1 MELMTLIRSVSG
13 IRGLTGKDLNNV
25 NVAHF
30 ASIFADFVGKGTVI
44 GGRDTRKSGEIL
56 SNIFINS
63 LNFKGIDTIFCGIV
77 PTPTI
82 LFLVKKLKLS
92 GGFIITA
99 SHNPKEYNGIKFV
112 SSCGRFLNRKD
123 YITFMNYEQNPLPFK
138 ENYKNNINDF
148 NLYKKHIK
156 EVLSIPFINRSKI
169 KRRKLKVVFDGGS
182 GAGSIIIPELL
193 ENLGVKLNTININT
207 DGKFNRNLEPTP
219 ENLKGLVK
227 EVKNKKADIGF
238 ATDGDGD
245 RIAIVTPEKGAI
257 SEEYTITIS
266 GLYALSKLKPKRIV
280 INQSTSSMLEI
291 LAKKNNFTV
300 LRAPVGEANVVD
312 SILINKAPIGGEGN
326 GGVILPSVNLTR
338 DALVAITLILGYLAE
353 SKKDIDEIIDE
364 LPKLYMVKKKYDI
377 NSSAALERI
386 ENEFKGIPLDNSDGL
401 RFTFEDGFLHIRRS
415 GTEPLIR
422 LICEFSTPERSSEMI
437 KRVEGLL

>member
-1 MELMTLIRSVSG
+1 MGLIRSVSG
-13 IRGLTGKDLNNV
+13 IRGLVGKDLNNV

-30 ASIFADFVGKGTVI
+30 ASIFADFIGKGTVI

-56 SNIFINS
+56 SDIFLKS

-82 LFLVKKLKLS
+82 LFLVRKLNLA

-112 SSCGRFLNRKD
+112 SSSGRFLNKKD
-123 YITFMNYEQNPLPFK
+123 YITFLNYEQNPLPFK
-138 ENYKNNINDF
+138 ENYKKNICDL

-156 EVLSIPFINRSKI
+156 AVLSIPFINKSKI
-169 KRRKLKVVFDGGS
+169 KKRKLRVVFDGGS

-193 ENLGVKLNTININT
+193 ENLGVKLHTINTNT
-207 DGKFNRNLEPTP
+207 DGKFKRNLEPVP

-227 EVKNKKADIGF
+227 EVKNRKADIGF

-245 RIAIVTPEKGAI
+245 RIAIVTPQRGAV

-266 GLYALSKLKPKRIV
+266 GLYALSKLKTKKIV
-280 INQSTSSMLEI
+280 INQSTSAMLEI
-291 LAKKNNFTV
+291 LSKKNNFKV

-312 SILINKAPIGGEGN
+312 SILLNRAPIGGEGN
-326 GGVILPSVNLTR
+326 GGVILPKLNLTR
-338 DALVAITLILGYLAE
+338 DALVAITLILGYLSE
-353 SKKDIDEIIDE
+353 TKQDIDEIIDQ

-377 NSSAALERI
+377 NSSAALDRI
-386 ENEFKGIPLDNSDGL
+386 ENEFKGIPFDNSDGL
-401 RFTFEDGFLHIRRS
+401 RYIFEDGFLHIRRS

-422 LICEFSTPERSSEMI
+422 VICEFTTQEKTNEI
-437 KRVEGLL
+437 VKRVEGLL

>member
-1 MELMTLIRSVSG
+1 MTLIRSVSG

-30 ASIFADFVGKGTVI
+30 ASVFADFIGKGTVI
-44 GGRDTRKSGEIL
+44 GGRDTRASGEIL
-56 SNIFINS
+56 SDIFIKS
-63 LNFKGIDTIFCGIV
+63 LNFKGIDTIFSGIV

-82 LFLVKKLKLS
+82 LFLVKKLKLA

-99 SHNPKEYNGIKFV
+99 SHNPKEYNGIKLV
-112 SSCGRFLNRKD
+112 SSSGRFLNKKD
-123 YITFMNYEQNPLPFK
+123 YITFINYEQNPLPFK
-138 ENYKNNINDF
+138 ENYKKNIDDF

-156 EVLSIPFINRSKI
+156 EVLSIPFVNKSKI
-169 KRRKLKVVFDGGS
+169 KRRKMKVVFDGGS
-182 GAGSIIIPELL
+182 GAGSVVIPELL
-193 ENLGVKLNTININT
+193 DNLGVKLYTINTNT
-207 DGKFNRNLEPTP
+207 DGKFNRNLEPIP

-227 EVKNKKADIGF
+227 EVKNKRADIGF

-245 RIAIVTPEKGAI
+245 RIAIVTPLNGAI

-266 GLYALSKLKPKRIV
+266 GLYALSKLRPKKIV
-280 INQSTSSMLEI
+280 INQSTSAMLEI
-291 LAKKNNFTV
+291 LSKKNNFKV

-312 SILINKAPIGGEGN
+312 SILSNKAPIGGEGN
-326 GGVILPSVNLTR
+326 GGVIFPSVNLTR
-338 DALVAITLILGYLAE
+338 DALVAVTLILGYIAE
-353 SKKDIDEIIDE
+353 SKKDIDEIVEE

-386 ENEFKGIPLDNSDGL
+386 ENEFKGIPLDNSDGF
-401 RFTFEDGFLHIRRS
+401 RFIFEDGFLHIRRS

-422 LICEFSTPERSSEMI
+422 IICEFTTLERTNEII